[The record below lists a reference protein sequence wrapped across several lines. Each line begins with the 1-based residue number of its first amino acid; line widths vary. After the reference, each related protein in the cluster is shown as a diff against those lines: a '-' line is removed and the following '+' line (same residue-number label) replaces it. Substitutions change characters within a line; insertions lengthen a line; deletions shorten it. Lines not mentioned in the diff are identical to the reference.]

1 MLFDSI
7 KFRLHGVKTGRVPSC
22 FHFRFF
28 YKDKYK
34 NKCGGDLSKAQGA
47 NSLEISPPTCRTTPT
62 DQLQATCPRQDLA
75 GQLKGRPGPQG
86 PPNS

>member
-34 NKCGGDLSKAQGA
+34 NKCGGDLSKSPIS
-47 NSLEISPPTCRTTPT
+47 NSSRSLHQTCCTSSTV
-62 DQLQATCPRQDLA
+62 QHA
-75 GQLKGRPGPQG
+75 KE
-86 PPNS
+86 